1 MANQILEDME
11 PKMKLLKENPCY
23 WELVEIYD
31 QILVP
36 MRRSVSFEMTS
47 DCKTVAYLSDLHL
60 KEKHEKRKTPY
71 AAMQSE
77 ILGSLDKIWLP
88 RLEIFPSEPLCHC
101 KDLEIITDRVSMST
115 MVFVKQQ
122 CPSIRKVKLMATK
135 VYWTHLR
142 PNKVTTC
149 NFLTQEKKCRET
161 KCLCGNPK
169 IPLLSIELGV
179 SDIAYDLPAGPGE
192 HASQGKK
199 IRLDSLYD
207 FEISKPGDANIVQNG
222 KLVFINQAIKINECG
237 LLYADAPLRCGINHG
252 ALVKY
257 THKVNKTLTWKTL
270 YTGLKTVCK
279 IGVTAVAKIRY
290 QMEILRSQ

>member
-1 MANQILEDME
+1 ME
-11 PKMKLLKENPCY
+11 EIKKTPCY
-23 WELVEIYD
+23 WEFSQIHD

-47 DCKTVAYLSDLHL
+47 DCKTVAYLGDPHL
-60 KEKHEKRKTPY
+60 EEKHHKGKTPY

-77 ILGSLDKIWLP
+77 IIGSLDKIWLP

-101 KDLEIITDRVSMST
+101 KDLEIITDRASMST
-115 MVFVKQQ
+115 IVFVKQQ
-122 CPSIRKVKLMATK
+122 CPSIRKVKLIATK

-169 IPLLSIELGV
+169 VPLLSIELGV
-179 SDIAYDLPAGPGE
+179 SEIAYDLPAVPGE
-192 HASQGKK
+192 LASRGKK

-207 FEISKPGDANIVQNG
+207 FEISKTVDAKIVHNG
-222 KLVFINQAIKINECG
+222 KPVFINQAIKINECG
-237 LLYADAPLRCGINHG
+237 IMYADAPLRCGIIHG
-252 ALVKY
+252 AMVKY
-257 THKVNKTLTWKTL
+257 THKVNKTLTWKIM
-270 YTGLKTVCK
+270 YTGFKTVCK
-279 IGVTAVAKIRY
+279 IGVTAVAKIR
-290 QMEILRSQ
+290 